1 METVR
6 DFIFLGSKITADGA
20 CTRCQV
26 PHGGIR
32 GDPFSADPHLWG
44 PGGEWLSCAELRP
57 GPDTPSR
64 GRLQVRAW
72 HQRWHE
78 RAGHRHLLCH
88 HGYVLPT
95 TPGSPGA
102 WPSLRLPLPASMHGG
117 GSAPSCCAFTHRV
130 AFDEGSGPR
139 VLLKSG
145 PMGSIP
151 GSGRSPGG
159 WHWQPTP
166 VFLPGASHGQKSL
179 MC

>member
-1 METVR
+1 MSGYRCASKMLLLLLLILHLVLTHSW
-6 DFIFLGSKITADGA
+6 LGCHPPVSHQDHP
-20 CTRCQV
+20 RCQV

-102 WPSLRLPLPASMHGG
+102 WPSLRLPLPASH
-117 GSAPSCCAFTHRV
+117 V
-130 AFDEGSGPR
+130 
-139 VLLKSG
+139 
-145 PMGSIP
+145 
-151 GSGRSPGG
+151 
-159 WHWQPTP
+159 Q
-166 VFLPGASHGQKSL
+166 
-179 MC
+179 